1 MLAFNN
7 FLANINWLVMS
18 CMFHLQIYTNVSKMG
33 TDISELIYAF
43 PNWIASKEFSI
54 NSSVS

>member
-1 MLAFNN
+1 MLIFDN

-18 CMFHLQIYTNVSKMG
+18 CMFHLQVYTNVSKMG
-33 TDISELIYAF
+33 TDISELINAF
-43 PNWIASKEFSI
+43 PNRIASKQFSI

>member
-1 MLAFNN
+1 MIHFQ
-7 FLANINWLVMS
+7 V
-18 CMFHLQIYTNVSKMG
+18 YTNVSKMD

-43 PNWIASKEFSI
+43 PNRIASKQFSI